1 MNLDNYL
8 EQDDEIVHVKIEFSL
23 GSTVLKDQF
32 YWSVN
37 SEVTPEEFSKCLCA
51 DLGLSGEFVQIV
63 ACSIREQVYNHLI
76 AKLHGNVPSTGG
88 YYKTGIMGRG
98 SEVQLMEMTMEE
110 IRDIERLKERE
121 ARYVFFRKLFTDIFR
136 RLRRESSRRYMPY

>member
-1 MNLDNYL
+1 
-8 EQDDEIVHVKIEFSL
+8 
-23 GSTVLKDQF
+23 
-32 YWSVN
+32 
-37 SEVTPEEFSKCLCA
+37 
-51 DLGLSGEFVQIV
+51 
-63 ACSIREQVYNHLI
+63 
-76 AKLHGNVPSTGG
+76 LHGNVPSTGG